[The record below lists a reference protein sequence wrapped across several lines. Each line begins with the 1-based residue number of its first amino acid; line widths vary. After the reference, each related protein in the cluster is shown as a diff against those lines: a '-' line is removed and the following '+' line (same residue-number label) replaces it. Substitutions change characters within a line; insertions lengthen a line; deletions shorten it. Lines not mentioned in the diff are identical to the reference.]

1 MKLLLITLGIFIVP
15 ISVVAVDVT
24 GNYAV
29 WGVGTK
35 SCYAFNLSTVNYLNS
50 DNSTQKKDESLI
62 SKLKFWKDKKNNEDE
77 VENFNAYKSYMKGF
91 LTAYNIFTEKTFSI
105 SGSMKEKQVVE
116 WLNDYCKENPM
127 SSVENALTSFTFEHY
142 DNRMKTPSRARR
154 GR

>member
-15 ISVVAVDVT
+15 ISVVAIDIT

-50 DNSTQKKDESLI
+50 DNSTQKKDEGLI

-77 VENFNAYKSYMKGF
+77 VENFDAYKSYMKGF

-127 SSVENALTSFTFEHY
+127 STVENALTSFTFEYY
-142 DNRMKTPSRARR
+142 DNRMKTSSRARR

>member
-15 ISVVAVDVT
+15 ISVMAVDKT

-50 DNSTQKKDESLI
+50 DNSTQKKDEGLI

-127 SSVENALTSFTFEHY
+127 STVENALTSFTFEYY
-142 DNRMKTPSRARR
+142 DNRMKTSSRARR